1 MGPGTLQLAGGPVTA
16 NPSSGTKEWHHS
28 ITADLRNHLVHKLV
42 QAIFP
47 TPDPNAMLDKRM
59 HNLVAYARKVEGDM
73 YEMAGTRS
81 EYYHLLAEKIYK
93 IQKELEEK
101 RQKRK
106 EQQLQ
111 AQQQAQAAA
120 AAAGMPGGLPGVTGP
135 VPPGGVPGVAGARA
149 PLPRPQLPTMRIPSP
164 GIAAMPNTRM
174 PFQPNLVG
182 PPGPSPNQVS
192 FSLLKHI
199 TAILFVTSVAPRG
212 YTCLRVA
219 YLGQLLSIII
229 ISTTLVQFVL

>member
-1 MGPGTLQLAGGPVTA
+1 MSAGTLQLPGGPVTA

-47 TPDPNAMLDKRM
+47 TPDPTAMLDKRM

-73 YEMAGTRS
+73 YEMASTRS

-106 EQQLQ
+106 VCHVLQ
-111 AQQQAQAAA
+111 
-120 AAAGMPGGLPGVTGP
+120 
-135 VPPGGVPGVAGARA
+135 
-149 PLPRPQLPTMRIPSP
+149 
-164 GIAAMPNTRM
+164 
-174 PFQPNLVG
+174 
-182 PPGPSPNQVS
+182 
-192 FSLLKHI
+192 
-199 TAILFVTSVAPRG
+199 
-212 YTCLRVA
+212 
-219 YLGQLLSIII
+219 
-229 ISTTLVQFVL
+229 